1 MEAGS
6 IQHRN
11 IENPEIQSSNI
22 YTVLALKC
30 LKVLAFGFAFQNHMY
45 FFIVFIDLNWYI
57 LKIIRVCF
65 QLKFKR
71 SSLQNT
77 ARFLCQSVNILVYV
91 VKRETLQL
99 FYYIIHFSRFCILQN
114 IYIQYLVSNI
124 LLLVSSI
131 QYPVSC
137 ILVSCILYISVQY
150 PVISI
155 HYPVS
160 CILESSIQYPISC
173 YQYPVYPV
181 YQYPVYSI
189 QYPVY
194 QYPVYPV
201 YQYRVYSILYPVSCI
216 LVSII
221 QYPVYQYPISSILYI
236 SIQYPVSCILES
248 IIQYP
253 ISCYQYPVSSIQYPV
268 YQYPVSSI
276 LYISIQYPVSCILVS
291 SIQYPVYQYPGS
303 SIKYSVSC
311 ILVSSI
317 QYPCTCKT

>member
-22 YTVLALKC
+22 YTVLAQKC
-30 LKVLAFGFAFQNHMY
+30 LKVLAFGFAFPTHMY
-45 FFIVFIDLNWYI
+45 FFIVFIGLNWYS
-57 LKIIRVCF
+57 LKMIRVCF

-137 ILVSCILYISVQY
+137 ILVSCILYIS
-150 PVISI
+150 VISI

-253 ISCYQYPVSSIQYPV
+253 ISCYQYPVSSILYFSIE
-268 YQYPVSSI
+268 YTLSSIKYPVSCILVSRIQYQVFSI
-276 LYISIQYPVSCILVS
+276 LYISIQYPVSMYL
-291 SIQYPVYQYPGS
+291 
-303 SIKYSVSC
+303 
-311 ILVSSI
+311 
-317 QYPCTCKT
+317 